1 MKKKKKAVE
10 LEIKVLT
17 FSLEVARVEEG
28 VVVLKTRSKM
38 KLKYAD
44 GAVRQRQRCE
54 VEDECM

>member
-1 MKKKKKAVE
+1 M
-10 LEIKVLT
+10 LT

-28 VVVLKTRSKM
+28 VAVLKTRSKM

-54 VEDECM
+54 VEDEWMHKDGWNNRR